1 MSRKTQTALFSA
13 RLFAAAELSRTTC
26 RSWFRVR
33 RPLSPAPG
41 DPPFV
46 LRQRS
51 QKSLLLPR
59 LRSGRRSAAFYPVVS
74 PAVFPPKSR
83 LPPTARGC
91 FSRSCGCARA
101 GCRIL
106 STATRALPRGA
117 ALSVFKATIAHV
129 QTATHHHQSAPA
141 GAARKLLRHCL
152 ISRILVGGGRH
163 ARWATTV
170 SCNSLENNFGTP
182 VLCVQFY
189 LSQLSRQAANS
200 LGLI

>member
-1 MSRKTQTALFSA
+1 
-13 RLFAAAELSRTTC
+13 
-26 RSWFRVR
+26 
-33 RPLSPAPG
+33 
-41 DPPFV
+41 V
-46 LRQRS
+46 LEQA
-51 QKSLLLPR
+51 
-59 LRSGRRSAAFYPVVS
+59 AAFYQQQLERYPE
-74 PAVFPPKSR
+74 ALHYLCSR
-83 LPPTARGC
+83 R
-91 FSRSCGCARA
+91 
-101 GCRIL
+101 L
-106 STATRALPRGA
+106 SLMFRLRRTTISQPR
-117 ALSVFKATIAHV
+117 
-129 QTATHHHQSAPA
+129 A

>member
-129 QTATHHHQSAPA
+129 QTATHHHQSAPRRRRA
-141 GAARKLLRHCL
+141 QASPPLPDLTDTGWRRPPCPL
-152 ISRILVGGGRH
+152 G
-163 ARWATTV
+163 
-170 SCNSLENNFGTP
+170 NNCFM
-182 VLCVQFY
+182 
-189 LSQLSRQAANS
+189 
-200 LGLI
+200 